1 MPPTLRCGEHSGLQ
15 LRTKHHELVAV
26 TTDTPCSRSGDW
38 TSQGLGSGR
47 GLMGPLPGGPHLL
60 SRSSRGRPSVCLGPA
75 FLSPQSSRPLLPS
88 GKTPVPKQSI
98 PRSSLYWALLGLG
111 TAFRT
116 PALCQVCRLPTGF
129 HGKDSAGNDSALAGQ
144 GLGEAGKPAV
154 TSVRKQCLWGSC
166 QGNGAA
172 REVVLQLPLLHQGPQ
187 AVGSPGLRSK
197 QGWMHVARICEASR
211 RGREPGTRVPQGPP
225 PPRTPPCPVISVP
238 QQTANVF

>member
-1 MPPTLRCGEHSGLQ
+1 M
-15 LRTKHHELVAV
+15 

-60 SRSSRGRPSVCLGPA
+60 PGSSRGCPSVCLGPA

-111 TAFRT
+111 TPFRT

-129 HGKDSAGNDSALAGQ
+129 HGKDSAGNDSALARQ

-154 TSVRKQCLWGSC
+154 TSVRKQCLWGSSSGQRRRAGGGPAVAASPPRAAGC
-166 QGNGAA
+166 GVTRPALRTRTDARGADMRGEQAGEGA
-172 REVVLQLPLLHQGPQ
+172 RHPCPPGPPLPPDSALSGHLSATTDSKCFLMSHWARILPL
-187 AVGSPGLRSK
+187 
-197 QGWMHVARICEASR
+197 
-211 RGREPGTRVPQGPP
+211 PP
-225 PPRTPPCPVISVP
+225 
-238 QQTANVF
+238 